1 MHAIDIE
8 SPGEPRKI
16 RGPISHEEARDE
28 VIDLVLKFLGQRWP
42 DYLAARC
49 AELGGASMMRL
60 STAHAEFVRVLEL
73 QRKEGFATN
82 RKERRSLAKRS
93 RKYRYPS
100 R

>member
-8 SPGEPRKI
+8 SPGESRKI

-49 AELGGASMMRL
+49 AELGGARKASLR
-60 STAHAEFVRVLEL
+60 TA
-73 QRKEGFATN
+73 
-82 RKERRSLAKRS
+82 RSADH
-93 RKYRYPS
+93 
-100 R
+100 